1 MKRVFLIVLDSLGI
15 GALPDAADFGDEGA
29 NTLLSASR
37 YEKFDLPNLA
47 SLGLGKIEGVTCV
60 KGNCTKSENS
70 AYGRMIEKSR
80 GKDTTVGHWELAGVV
95 SDHPLPTYPNG
106 FPKDLIEEF
115 SRKIGRGVLC
125 NKTYS
130 GTEVIHDY
138 GEEHVR
144 TGDVIV
150 YTSADSVFQIAAH
163 EDVIPLEELYDICIT
178 AREMLKGEHAVGRVI
193 ARPFIGEYPS
203 FTRTAGRH
211 DYSLEPTGVTV
222 LDKLK
227 EAGYDV
233 IGVGKIS
240 DIFAGR
246 GITESYPDKG
256 NEACMARTM
265 ELADKDFDG
274 LCFVNLV
281 DFDMVYGHRRDPEG
295 YGEALCRFDKW
306 LGEFLPKLRQ
316 DDALIITADHGC
328 DPGFTKT
335 TDHTREYVPYLEY
348 GKRIGGSASADD
360 IESFTHVA
368 DEVAVLLGLH
378 GWSEKTDQMIYPED

>member
-1 MKRVFLIVLDSLGI
+1 MKRVFLIVLDSVGI
-15 GALPDAADFGDEGA
+15 GALPDAADFGDEGT
-29 NTLLSASR
+29 NTLESASR

-60 KGNCTKSENS
+60 KGECTRAANS
-70 AYGRMIEKSR
+70 AYGRMIERSR

-95 SDHPLPTYPNG
+95 SDRPLPTYPDG
-106 FPKDLIEEF
+106 FPEEVIAEF
-115 SRKIGRGVLC
+115 SRRIGRGVLC

-130 GTEVIHDY
+130 GTEVIRDY
-138 GEEHVR
+138 GEEHIR
-144 TGDVIV
+144 TGNVIV

-193 ARPFIGEYPS
+193 ARPFNGEHP

-211 DYSLEPTGVTV
+211 DYSLEPTGVTI
-222 LDKLK
+222 LDKLS

-240 DIFAGR
+240 DIFADR

-265 ELADKDFDG
+265 ELTDRDFNG

-281 DFDMVYGHRRDPEG
+281 DFDMVYGHRRDCEG
-295 YGEALCRFDKW
+295 YGEALCRFDAW
-306 LGEFLPKLRQ
+306 LGEFLPKLGN

-348 GKRIGGSASADD
+348 GKRIGGCAFVRD
-360 IESFTHVA
+360 IDSFTFVA
-368 DEVAVLLGLH
+368 DSVAVSLGLH
-378 GWSEKTDQMIYPED
+378 GWSEKTDQMIFPKD